1 MALELYIPDNP
12 FPIRPGRICVTEAA
26 AEKDLSEPLS
36 KHIDGDWGADP
47 VIDYLSSWG
56 AGSGGPMITVHAGVC
71 VLTEPDR
78 SHTTIM
84 LADEIADYQHYAGD
98 LDYVA
103 EYADLTDFML
113 NER

>member
-1 MALELYIPDNP
+1 MALELYIPDDP
-12 FPIRPGRICVTEAA
+12 FPIQPGRIRVTAAA
-26 AEKDLSEPLS
+26 AEQDLSEPLI
-36 KHIDGDWGADP
+36 KHIDGDWGEDP
-47 VIDYLSSWG
+47 VVDYLSSQG
-56 AGSGGPMITVHAGVC
+56 AGSGGPMITVHGSIC

-78 SHTTIM
+78 SHATLM
-84 LADEIADYQHYAGD
+84 LVDEIADYQHYAGD